1 VEIVEHYVRL
11 ADDDGSLKIWRVVTG
26 GDETVLLAKEEV
38 DCIPFAAI
46 TPYVVAHRF
55 YGRSVADLTI
65 QIQQLKTALLR
76 MLLDGGYFALNQ
88 RLTVNMTG
96 ANEFTIPDLL
106 RNEPGIP
113 IRTKGE
119 GVVQPVQ
126 SGGLGFDVLAALE
139 QVSVMGEQRT
149 GIVRNAQGLKPD
161 TLHDTASG
169 AMALMTNAQKRV
181 RLIARVFAETGVKDL
196 FLGVHACLRKY
207 ATQPVQAKL
216 GGGWTQAD
224 PRSFAERKDMTVE
237 VGVGS
242 GGKEHAML
250 VGQQLAV
257 LMQQVAAA
265 PGGPQM
271 ITPAQVYNAA
281 KFNVE
286 RGLGLK
292 SVDPYIQDPAKAPPQ
307 ETPPPPPDPKLVEVQ
322 QKGQLEREKMQ
333 LDAQLKREQ
342 MAAEIE
348 LKREQMQFEAKLKLL
363 QGPAMTPV
371 HMGGEPG

>member
-1 VEIVEHYVRL
+1 
-11 ADDDGSLKIWRVVTG
+11 
-26 GDETVLLAKEEV
+26 
-38 DCIPFAAI
+38 
-46 TPYVVAHRF
+46 
-55 YGRSVADLTI
+55 
-65 QIQQLKTALLR
+65 
-76 MLLDGGYFALNQ
+76 
-88 RLTVNMTG
+88 
-96 ANEFTIPDLL
+96 
-106 RNEPGIP
+106 
-113 IRTKGE
+113 
-119 GVVQPVQ
+119 
-126 SGGLGFDVLAALE
+126 
-139 QVSVMGEQRT
+139 
-149 GIVRNAQGLKPD
+149 VRNAQGLKPD